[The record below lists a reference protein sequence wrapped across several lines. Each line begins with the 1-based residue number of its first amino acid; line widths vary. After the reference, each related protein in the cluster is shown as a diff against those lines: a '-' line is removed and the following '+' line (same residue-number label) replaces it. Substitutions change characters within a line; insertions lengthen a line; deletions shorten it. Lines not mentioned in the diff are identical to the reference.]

1 MSVKTIGLAA
11 LLAIDICGASHVCN
25 LTFNDCPGKYTAGTL
40 AVPEEIIWLDPKIP
54 FCNEPV
60 QVTPSGPPPSIVF
73 IIDNSGSMDENDPD
87 AARFSVVSSLLDHI
101 ATVAPSAEVGLVIF
115 TRRLAFDHLENPLFK
130 TAFPNDTTQHDS
142 FVPLTPLNKIFTSG
156 VNGLDTL
163 KALLKHDDR
172 GNLTYVTRLPAS
184 RNNSGMG
191 RANTRDGTDIS
202 LGFQA
207 AKLAM
212 KDSRSNDKTKQFFI
226 FLSDG
231 TPSTPDI
238 GRESLINDFTTN
250 VATVPPTFT
259 VFFDTQHSPPVA
271 QSPIVQMTNNIKAN
285 GYSPNNS
292 KSAYWA
298 INLPGAQLQDL
309 LEVQVIGNIIFL
321 PTVPKQAT
329 LAMGEKTFYNT
340 ALDGK
345 GFTFPKRMPLSA
357 WTTQVLLNYTYGY
370 VDTTGGLQVPKEKLV
385 PYLVTVQ
392 RTPGVTLPHGLGEAC
407 EEQPELGLYDGG
419 QPVSTVNAE
428 EGALEARITFPSGKT
443 CTGCKIEVSPS
454 SGPTRDVENLS
465 LAQGSGYLSGT
476 FQREINLT
484 PMLGDGKLQHL
495 PMDSIVLT
503 WENPE
508 NPLDIVRRSFRYM
521 DYATSLDVI
530 RYNDLAHVPE
540 NPGLALGAQWMVA
553 GSANFTLHTVSA
565 NRWQMLQGPLTA
577 QDSLHYVG
585 VVLEA
590 SRSFRADISVFS
602 NLGQFVNKFSFSL
615 TPDEFE
621 RLPKTGKG
629 SNRSL
634 RVLWDSRTWNGS
646 LVGTGAY
653 IFKTSLTLLNIPGIE
668 EDVAVHNDYRVVGVL
683 RSR

>member
-1 MSVKTIGLAA
+1 MSFRTIGLAA
-11 LLAIDICGASHVCN
+11 FLAVDICGASHVCN
-25 LTFNDCPGKYTAGTL
+25 LTFNDCPGKYTTATI

-87 AARFSVVSSLLDHI
+87 AARFSVVSSLLEHI
-101 ATVAPSAEVGLVIF
+101 AAVAPSAEVGLVIF
-115 TRRLAFDHLENPLFK
+115 TRRLAFDHRENAFFK
-130 TAFPNDTTQHDS
+130 TAFPGDTTQHDS
-142 FVPLTPLNKIFTSG
+142 FVPLTPLNRIFTSG

-172 GNLTYVTRLPAS
+172 GNLTYVTRMPAS

-212 KDSRSNDKTKQFFI
+212 KDSKSDKSKQFFI

-231 TPSTPDI
+231 TPSTPDN

-250 VATVPPTFT
+250 VASTPPTFT

-285 GYSPNNS
+285 GYSPNNI

-298 INLPGAQLQDL
+298 INLPGSQLQDL

-321 PTVPKQAT
+321 PTSPKQAT
-329 LAMGEKTFYNT
+329 LAMGEKTYNNT

-345 GFTFPKRMPLSA
+345 GFTFPKRVPLA
-357 WTTQVLLNYTYGY
+357 KQTTQVLLNYTYGY
-370 VDTTGGLQVPKEKLV
+370 IDTIGGVQVPKEKLV

-392 RTPGVTLPHGLGEAC
+392 RASGVVLPHGLGEAC
-407 EEQPELGLYDGG
+407 EDQPDIALYDGG
-419 QPVSTVNAE
+419 QPVTTVNAD
-428 EGALEARITFPSGKT
+428 EGTLEARVTFPSGQS
-443 CTGCKIEVSPS
+443 CVGCNIEVSPS
-454 SGPTRDVENLS
+454 SGRTKDIEDLP
-465 LAQGSGYLSGT
+465 LAPAGGYLSST
-476 FQREINLT
+476 FQREVNLT
-484 PMLGDGKLQHL
+484 PTLGDGKLQHL

-503 WENPE
+503 WTNPE
-508 NPLDIVRRSFRYM
+508 NPLDMVRKSFRYA
-521 DYATSLDVI
+521 DYATNLDVS
-530 RYNDLAHVPE
+530 RFNDLAHVPE
-540 NPGLALGAQWMVA
+540 TPSHALGAQWMVA
-553 GSANFTLHTVSA
+553 GPAGFTLHTVSP
-565 NRWQMLQGPLTA
+565 NPWQMLQGPLTA

-590 SRSFRADISVFS
+590 SRAFRVDINVFS
-602 NLGQFVNKFSFSL
+602 NLGEFVNKFSFSL
-615 TPDEFE
+615 TPEEFDM
-621 RLPKTGKG
+621 LPKTGKG
-629 SNRSL
+629 STRSL
-634 RVLWDSRTWNGS
+634 RVLWDSRTSNGS

-653 IFKTSLTLLNIPGIE
+653 VFKTSLSLLNIPGIA

-683 RSR
+683 RSH